1 MTDKII
7 KKPKF
12 QTCKIGGKLVSGRI
26 EWDNKYSM
34 NGVWI
39 GCPSGWYSVQDGEL
53 LHAQDADQIKHE
65 PDSWVQVSDLTEL
78 RIWEYVQ
85 LRDKLMEEFDYELE
99 GKFI

>member
-1 MTDKII
+1 MADKII

-12 QTCKIGGKLVSGRI
+12 QTCKIGGKLISGRI
-26 EWDNKYSM
+26 EWRV
-34 NGVWI
+34 GVVWI
-39 GCPSGWYSVQDGEL
+39 GCPSGWYSVQEGEL

-78 RIWEYVQ
+78 RIWEYIK
-85 LRDKLMEEFDYELE
+85 LRDKLMKEFDYELE

>member
-7 KKPKF
+7 NSS
-12 QTCKIGGKLVSGRI
+12 TAKIGGELINGRI
-26 EWDNKYSM
+26 EWKGGY
-34 NGVWI
+34 VWI

-53 LHAQDADQIKHE
+53 LHAQDADQVKHK

-78 RIWEYVQ
+78 RIWEYTQ
-85 LRDKLMEEFDYELE
+85 LRDKLMKEFDYELE

>member
-12 QTCKIGGKLVSGRI
+12 QACKIGGKLVSGRI
-26 EWDNKYSM
+26 EWRA
-34 NGVWI
+34 GVVWI
-39 GCPSGWYSVQDGEL
+39 GCPSGWYSLQDGEL
-53 LHAQDADQIKHE
+53 LHAQDTDQIKNE

-78 RIWEYVQ
+78 RIWEYTQ
-85 LRDKLMEEFDYELE
+85 LRDKLMKEFDYELE

>member
-12 QTCKIGGKLVSGRI
+12 QTAKIGGKLVSGRI
-26 EWDNKYSM
+26 EWDR
-34 NGVWI
+34 GVVWI

-53 LHAQDADQIKHE
+53 LHAQDADQVKHE

-78 RIWEYVQ
+78 KIWEYTQ
-85 LRDKLMEEFDYELE
+85 LRDKLMKEFDYELE

>member
-7 KKPKF
+7 KKPKL
-12 QTCKIGGKLVSGRI
+12 QTCKIGNKLVSGRI
-26 EWDNKYSM
+26 EWDR
-34 NGVWI
+34 GVVWI

-53 LHAQDADQIKHE
+53 LHAQDADQVKHE

-78 RIWEYVQ
+78 RIWEYTQ
-85 LRDKLMEEFDYELE
+85 LRDKLMKEFDYELE